1 MPPLLAI
8 AIPLGLFEAAVML
21 LVVVVYRAM
30 KSEEDAQRAAER
42 QTHLT
47 APATEPAARAA

>member
-8 AIPLGLFEAAVML
+8 AIPIGLFEAAVVML
-21 LVVVVYRAM
+21 MVVVYHAM

-42 QTHLT
+42 QVHLA